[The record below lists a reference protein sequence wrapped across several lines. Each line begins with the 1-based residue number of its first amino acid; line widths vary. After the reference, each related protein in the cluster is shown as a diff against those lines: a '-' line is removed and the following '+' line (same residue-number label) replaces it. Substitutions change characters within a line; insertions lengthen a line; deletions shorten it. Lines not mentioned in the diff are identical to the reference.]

1 MISKATSRYLGATFF
16 AAALVCAVSLPAMAQ
31 EADMAKPVAKIA
43 VTGEGEAQAAPDMAI
58 LTLNV
63 LREADTAREAMTANN
78 EAMGKVLAAMKE
90 AGIEDR
96 DLQTAGINI
105 QPRYQYPDDK
115 NGLKEPKI
123 TGYTVTNS
131 LTVRVRDVTKVGEV
145 LDKSVSLGVNQG
157 GNLTFT
163 NDNPAAVINE
173 ARKRA
178 VADALTKARTL
189 ADAAGVGLGRVL
201 EISEQPWRPQPVPFA
216 RAEMKMA
223 VPQSDAAPVAAGEN
237 SYNVQVNVTFELKQ

>member
-1 MISKATSRYLGATFF
+1 
-16 AAALVCAVSLPAMAQ
+16 
-31 EADMAKPVAKIA
+31 MAKPVAKIA